1 MGGKSDDPLATV
13 ATKSKSM
20 KAETLL
26 LLALTA
32 LVIFIGHLYVR
43 FTSDPPKPIP
53 PCGDFHNCR
62 IIDIDTDGDS
72 AIYTAVLTGTCDH
85 SNRYDGLVHFKA
97 EAERFNAGDTAQGNF
112 FGQSK

>member
-1 MGGKSDDPLATV
+1 MGGKSDE
-13 ATKSKSM
+13 M

-72 AIYTAVLTGTCDH
+72 AIYDAVLLDTCRH
-85 SNRYDGLVHFKA
+85 GSLVHFKA